1 MTEKTHAVGSLV
13 FATGAFLI
21 MDKCNM
27 LDTQIVKI
35 AQYGIITP
43 YALWG
48 AQIPDFDQDNP
59 NRIVTNPVNRL
70 IMDLF
75 KVLGAK
81 HRGIISHVLPIF
93 LSGIVC
99 LLMQLSIIT
108 FGMHKLSLDVL
119 HLMLLIQNTLSSNR
133 LLLYWDE
140 RWKCYLF
147 PNYSYK
153 RLEGQL
159 LGKLIIGDLPLDNC
173 SIEFNSL
180 GIFKNTK
187 FSESD
192 QIYKN
197 YTYNFQSC
205 KITSCPELENIRE
218 LSSII

>member
-99 LLMQLSIIT
+99 LLMQLSVIT
-108 FGMHKLSLDVL
+108 FGMRKLR
-119 HLMLLIQNTLSSNR
+119 IQ
-133 LLLYWDE
+133 
-140 RWKCYLF
+140 
-147 PNYSYK
+147 
-153 RLEGQL
+153 G
-159 LGKLIIGDLPLDNC
+159 LP
-173 SIEFNSL
+173 
-180 GIFKNTK
+180 G
-187 FSESD
+187 
-192 QIYKN
+192 
-197 YTYNFQSC
+197 
-205 KITSCPELENIRE
+205 
-218 LSSII
+218 

>member
-1 MTEKTHAVGSLV
+1 MLPFYFYVEEENKIMTEKTHAVGSLV

-119 HLMLLIQNTLSSNR
+119 HLMLLGLFLGLLSHLILDMCTKDADYSYGVATDSYSTLS
-133 LLLYWDE
+133 Y
-140 RWKCYLF
+140 YLNKIMIRKLNLF
-147 PNYSYK
+147 SLMVFYLKYS
-153 RLEGQL
+153 
-159 LGKLIIGDLPLDNC
+159 
-173 SIEFNSL
+173 
-180 GIFKNTK
+180 
-187 FSESD
+187 
-192 QIYKN
+192 
-197 YTYNFQSC
+197 
-205 KITSCPELENIRE
+205 
-218 LSSII
+218 

>member
-81 HRGIISHVLPIF
+81 HRGIIHMF
-93 LSGIVC
+93 C
-99 LLMQLSIIT
+99 LFFYPGLC
-108 FGMHKLSLDVL
+108 V
-119 HLMLLIQNTLSSNR
+119 
-133 LLLYWDE
+133 Y
-140 RWKCYLF
+140 
-147 PNYSYK
+147 
-153 RLEGQL
+153 
-159 LGKLIIGDLPLDNC
+159 
-173 SIEFNSL
+173 
-180 GIFKNTK
+180 
-187 FSESD
+187 
-192 QIYKN
+192 
-197 YTYNFQSC
+197 
-205 KITSCPELENIRE
+205 
-218 LSSII
+218 

>member
-81 HRGIISHVLPIF
+81 HRGIISYVLPIF
-93 LSGIVC
+93 FIRDCVFINA
-99 LLMQLSIIT
+99 II
-108 FGMHKLSLDVL
+108 D
-119 HLMLLIQNTLSSNR
+119 
-133 LLLYWDE
+133 
-140 RWKCYLF
+140 
-147 PNYSYK
+147 NYV
-153 RLEGQL
+153 R
-159 LGKLIIGDLPLDNC
+159 NA
-173 SIEFNSL
+173 
-180 GIFKNTK
+180 
-187 FSESD
+187 
-192 QIYKN
+192 
-197 YTYNFQSC
+197 
-205 KITSCPELENIRE
+205 
-218 LSSII
+218 

>member
-48 AQIPDFDQDNP
+48 TQIPDFDQDNP

-119 HLMLLIQNTLSSNR
+119 HLMLLGLFLGLLSH
-133 LLLYWDE
+133 LILDMCTKDGIYV
-140 RWKCYLF
+140 CG
-147 PNYSYK
+147 K
-153 RLEGQL
+153 RVALVP
-159 LGKLIIGDLPLDNC
+159 KTD
-173 SIEFNSL
+173 
-180 GIFKNTK
+180 IFKTGSPYEK
-187 FSESD
+187 TFRSVLY
-192 QIYKN
+192 IVCCILCI
-197 YTYNFQSC
+197 FC
-205 KITSCPELENIRE
+205 
-218 LSSII
+218 IIL

>member
-35 AQYGIITP
+35 VQYGIITP

-99 LLMQLSIIT
+99 LLMQLSVIT

-119 HLMLLIQNTLSSNR
+119 HLMLLGLFLGLLSH
-133 LLLYWDE
+133 LILDMCTKDGIYV
-140 RWKCYLF
+140 CG
-147 PNYSYK
+147 K
-153 RLEGQL
+153 RIALVP
-159 LGKLIIGDLPLDNC
+159 KTD
-173 SIEFNSL
+173 
-180 GIFKNTK
+180 IFKTGSSYEK
-187 FSESD
+187 TFR
-192 QIYKN
+192 
-197 YTYNFQSC
+197 
-205 KITSCPELENIRE
+205 NI
-218 LSSII
+218 LYIVCCILCIFCIIP

>member
-119 HLMLLIQNTLSSNR
+119 HLMLLGLFLGLLSHLVLDMELNKLGSNEPI
-133 LLLYWDE
+133 YVN
-140 RWKCYLF
+140 K
-147 PNYSYK
+147 
-153 RLEGQL
+153 QL
-159 LGKLIIGDLPLDNC
+159 LKYYDKNMSFKVINSKSPVFVYEKDSLVGIVLPVVSN
-173 SIEFNSL
+173 
-180 GIFKNTK
+180 
-187 FSESD
+187 
-192 QIYKN
+192 
-197 YTYNFQSC
+197 
-205 KITSCPELENIRE
+205 
-218 LSSII
+218 